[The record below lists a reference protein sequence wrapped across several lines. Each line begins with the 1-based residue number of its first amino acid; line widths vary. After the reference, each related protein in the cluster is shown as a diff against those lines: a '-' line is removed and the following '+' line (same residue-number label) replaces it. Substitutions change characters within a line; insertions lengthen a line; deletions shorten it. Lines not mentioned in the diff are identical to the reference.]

1 MSLLLGALG
10 GLGAGLSGVAEN
22 RIQNIDQQSL
32 AQMQQ
37 QMEIAKERR
46 VEEMQKRQEQ
56 RGEESTIRAEGRALS
71 NADLARQAQLNFETN
86 PENVQKR
93 TAAEI
98 SQLQAKDDYRY
109 SNQAREAAYQGAMS
123 EAKYGPMYEARAANA
138 TARVASGK
146 MDKATELQYKRLLV
160 RADAARKAAENATD
174 EVKQLEY
181 MDQAMKFEQAAQDM
195 LASGGTALPGET
207 RPTNANPLGL
217 NLGALREDP
226 EEKARLIQQLKDLG
240 ATLDFKQEPD
250 TATLKAML
258 ADMQQGGKSKVDA
271 ALGTDYGYGKRADGS
286 NKGKGFLGELKR
298 PDGDVSTEISVGVN
312 IGGREMEIPTLV
324 PTLTKQEVSRL
335 LAGGDPTEAI
345 IQKAVDHARMRIGQG
360 KSPFA
365 QPGEENSRSGG
376 GILGMSRARI
386 LEEIDKMTN
395 GNFDIPQDASTP
407 ELAKMLQQLR
417 KDASEQSKRDAKQ
430 KAAEDDKAKSRAEKE
445 AKDMKRMEGLLNYKP
460 KYFGQRDSGM

>member
-10 GLGAGLSGVAEN
+10 GLGAGLSGVADN
-22 RIQNIDQQSL
+22 RIQNIDQRSL
-32 AQMQQ
+32 AQMQ
-37 QMEIAKERR
+37 ESLAIAKERR

-71 NADLARQAQLNFETN
+71 NADLARKSQFDFETN

-93 TAAEI
+93 TAAEL

-123 EAKYGPMYEARAANA
+123 EAKYGPMYEARADNA
-138 TARVASGK
+138 IASARL
-146 MDKATELQYKRLLV
+146 DKSIELQYKRLLD

-195 LASGGTALPGET
+195 LASGSAALPGET

-217 NLGALREDP
+217 DLGALRDP
-226 EEKARLIQQLKDLG
+226 EGKSDQDLVKDIEATGAKADLG
-240 ATLDFKQEPD
+240 DTEHDAIRQVSVMAKQD
-250 TATLKAML
+250 
-258 ADMQQGGKSKVDA
+258 KVDRA
-271 ALGTDYGYGKRADGS
+271 VGTDYGYGKRADGT

-312 IGGREMEIPTLV
+312 IGGKEMEIPTLV
-324 PTLTKQEVSRL
+324 PTLTKQEINHL

-345 IQKAVDHARMRIGQG
+345 IQKAVGHAKTRIAQG

-365 QPGEENSRSGG
+365 QPGEENSGRG
-376 GILGMSRARI
+376 GILNANSHGAKGRARNEAATRKAEADPRT
-386 LEEIDKMTN
+386 LLDKL
-395 GNFDIPQDASTP
+395 TP
-407 ELAKMLQQLR
+407 EITVKTVNAAKGILGSAFTAGAKGVGSDSLQRAIEMIEKRRDLSRSEKDEAIKQLLER
-417 KDASEQSKRDAKQ
+417 SK
-430 KAAEDDKAKSRAEKE
+430 
-445 AKDMKRMEGLLNYKP
+445 
-460 KYFGQRDSGM
+460 

>member
-22 RIQNIDQQSL
+22 RIQNIDRMSL

-71 NADLARQAQLNFETN
+71 NADLARKSQFDFETN

-181 MDQAMKFEQAAQDM
+181 MDQAMRFEQAAQDM
-195 LASGGTALPGET
+195 LTSYDPSAPLAGEMGA
-207 RPTNANPLGL
+207 PSNDPLGL
-217 NLGALREDP
+217 RSQENP
-226 EEKARLIQQLKDLG
+226 EEKAKLMQQLKDSG
-240 ATLDFKQEPD
+240 ATLDFQQVPD

-258 ADMQQGGKSKVDA
+258 ADMQTAKPTDKVSEKLGGKGL
-271 ALGTDYGYGKRADGS
+271 LG
-286 NKGKGFLGELKR
+286 
-298 PDGDVSTEISVGVN
+298 
-312 IGGREMEIPTLV
+312 
-324 PTLTKQEVSRL
+324 Q
-335 LAGGDPTEAI
+335 
-345 IQKAVDHARMRIGQG
+345 
-360 KSPFA
+360 
-365 QPGEENSRSGG
+365 
-376 GILGMSRARI
+376 SRAQI
-386 LEEIDKMTN
+386 LDEINKLTN
-395 GNFDIPQDASTP
+395 GNFDIPEDAPTP

-430 KAAEDDKAKSRAEKE
+430 AAAEEERAKSRAEKE

>member
-10 GLGAGLSGVAEN
+10 GLGTGLKDVSDN
-22 RIQNIDQQSL
+22 RIQNIDQQNLMAMQESL
-32 AQMQQ
+32 A
-37 QMEIAKERR
+37 IAKERR

-56 RGEESTIRAEGRALS
+56 RGEESAIRAEGRALS
-71 NADLARQAQLNFETN
+71 NADLARKSQFDFEN
-86 PENVQKR
+86 DPANVQKR
-93 TAAEI
+93 TAAEL

-146 MDKATELQYKRLLV
+146 MDKATELQYKRLLE

-181 MDQAMKFEQAAQDM
+181 MDQAMRFEQAAQDM

-217 NLGALREDP
+217 DLGALRDP
-226 EEKARLIQQLKDLG
+226 E
-240 ATLDFKQEPD
+240 
-250 TATLKAML
+250 
-258 ADMQQGGKSKVDA
+258 GKSDQDLVKDIEATGAKAELGDTEHDAIRQVSVMAKQDKVD
-271 ALGTDYGYGKRADGS
+271 RAVGS
-286 NKGKGFLGELKR
+286 KGL
-298 PDGDVSTEISVGVN
+298 
-312 IGGREMEIPTLV
+312 
-324 PTLTKQEVSRL
+324 
-335 LAGGDPTEAI
+335 
-345 IQKAVDHARMRIGQG
+345 
-360 KSPFA
+360 
-365 QPGEENSRSGG
+365 
-376 GILGMSRARI
+376 LGMSRARI

-395 GNFDIPQDASTP
+395 GNFDIPADAPTP

-417 KDASEQSKRDAKQ
+417 RDASEQTKRDAKQ
-430 KAAEDDKAKSRAEKE
+430 KAAEDEKSKSKAEKE